1 MSQRVVFAGRHT
13 PRRIAEILEI
23 LGDGEWHTLD
33 DVRKEMGLNE
43 NQVKRITEFLS
54 EYEFI
59 AVDNSKSKMKIK
71 EAVRSFLLQ
80 PATS

>member
-1 MSQRVVFAGRHT
+1 LRGDIT

-23 LGDGEWHTLD
+23 LSDGEWHPLD
-33 DVRKEMGLNE
+33 EVRKEMRLNE

-59 AVDNSKSKMKIK
+59 TVDNSKSKIKIK

>member
-1 MSQRVVFAGRHT
+1 VQ
-13 PRRIAEILEI
+13 
-23 LGDGEWHTLD
+23 
-33 DVRKEMGLNE
+33 KEMGLNE

>member
-1 MSQRVVFAGRHT
+1 VSQRYCSRGDIT

-23 LGDGEWHTLD
+23 LGDGEWHSIGE
-33 DVRKEMGLNE
+33 VQKEMRLNE

-59 AVDNSKSKMKIK
+59 AVDNSKSKMRIK

>member
-1 MSQRVVFAGRHT
+1 MSQRVEFAGRHT

-23 LGDGEWHTLD
+23 LSDGEWHTLD
-33 DVRKEMGLNE
+33 DVRKEMRLNE

-59 AVDNSKSKMKIK
+59 TVDNSKSKMKIK

>member
-1 MSQRVVFAGRHT
+1 MR
-13 PRRIAEILEI
+13 
-23 LGDGEWHTLD
+23 
-33 DVRKEMGLNE
+33 LNE
-43 NQVKRITEFLS
+43 NQFKRITEFLG

-59 AVDNSKSKMKIK
+59 AVDNSKNKMKIK